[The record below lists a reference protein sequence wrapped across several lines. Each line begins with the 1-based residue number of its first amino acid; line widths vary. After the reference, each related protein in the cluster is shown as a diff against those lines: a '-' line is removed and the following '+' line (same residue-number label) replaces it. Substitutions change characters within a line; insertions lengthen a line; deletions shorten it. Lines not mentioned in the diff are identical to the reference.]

1 LGPQKRTTWAGSGP
15 WAVGWRPLL
24 YKVCKRFRN
33 VRILDISNI
42 SSACHTR
49 HGQRLNRIG
58 KEYVSQEISKIIGN
72 IRKKHPNAIA
82 LGDSNQ
88 GN

>member
-1 LGPQKRTTWAGSGP
+1 M
-15 WAVGWRPLL
+15 
-24 YKVCKRFRN
+24 
-33 VRILDISNI
+33 LDISNI
-42 SSACHTR
+42 SRAYHTR
-49 HGQRLNRIG
+49 HGQHLNRAG

-72 IRKKHPNAIA
+72 NRKNWSNAIV